1 MEYGGEK
8 MDLSRQLKNAIG
20 TGKLLFGQKQAEDAC
35 ARGDV
40 KCVIFASNC
49 PQDFMKSLQA
59 RHPEV
64 LFHQTMMVNR
74 ELGVACGKPFSIST
88 VSVIES
94 GNSELLSLP
103 SNIQ

>member
-1 MEYGGEK
+1 MIWSMEEK
-8 MDLSRQLKNAIG
+8 NGFKSAKNAIG
-20 TGKLLFGQKQAEDAC
+20 TGKLLFDKQAEDAC

-49 PQDFMKSLQA
+49 PQDFMKALQA

-64 LFHQTMMVNR
+64 LHQTMMVNR

-103 SNIQ
+103 SNVQ

>member
-1 MEYGGEK
+1 

-49 PQDFMKSLQA
+49 PQDFTEALQA

-74 ELGVACGKPFSIST
+74 ELGVACGKPFQYIST

-94 GNSELLSLP
+94 GNKLLSLP
-103 SNIQ
+103 SNVQ